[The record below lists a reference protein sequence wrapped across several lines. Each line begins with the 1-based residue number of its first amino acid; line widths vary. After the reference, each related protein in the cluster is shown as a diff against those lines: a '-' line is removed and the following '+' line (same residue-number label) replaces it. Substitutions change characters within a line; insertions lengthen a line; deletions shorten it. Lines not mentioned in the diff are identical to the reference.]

1 MAAYVLKGLRVLGF
15 LTLFFISSKIY
26 FFINGDTAILN
37 ENTAFLIARFFNNN
51 PTPEDVYAIS
61 DYAVLVINIIV
72 AIVVYSV
79 GMNLIQIKSLVGKGV
94 SQHIASIA
102 KGIALRILKV
112 VSVIGLFG
120 LFLCCIDYD
129 RFVSPDAEY
138 GPALVFAIT
147 TFLTLTSYG
156 LFVYMLRRF
165 MRKKRPESD
174 ASHLRK

>member
-26 FFINGDTAILN
+26 FFIYGDTAILN
-37 ENTAFLIARFFNNN
+37 GNTAFQVAGFFNNN

-79 GMNLIQIKSLVGKGV
+79 GMNLIQIKSLVGKGF

-112 VSVIGLFG
+112 VSVIGPSGSGKTTLIRLLNG
-120 LFLCCIDYD
+120 LEQIDNGEI
-129 RFVSPDAEY
+129 RINGQPFIPDPET
-138 GPALVFAIT
+138 AL
-147 TFLTLTSYG
+147 
-156 LFVYMLRRF
+156 
-165 MRKKRPESD
+165 
-174 ASHLRK
+174 